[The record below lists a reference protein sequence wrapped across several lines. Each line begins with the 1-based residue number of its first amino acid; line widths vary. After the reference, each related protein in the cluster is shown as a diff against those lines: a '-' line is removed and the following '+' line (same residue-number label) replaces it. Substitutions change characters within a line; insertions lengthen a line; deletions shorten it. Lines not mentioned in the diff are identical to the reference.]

1 MFASRTNWNTDPNAI
16 SLELA
21 EMRSRGRDFLDLTE
35 TNPTRCGFE
44 IPGQEI
50 LQPLT
55 DDRALTYAPLPRG
68 LKESREA
75 ISAYYGRSG
84 HPVDADRLF
93 VVAGTSE
100 AYGFLFKLLL
110 EPGETVL
117 VPSPSYPLLS
127 FLADIHDVKL
137 KPYPLHYDGRWWLD
151 LAALRDSIDSS
162 CRAIVSIHPNNPTGS
177 YLDTEEMQGLR
188 DLAGASDLALI
199 VDEVFYDYAIVR
211 NDPPRSVSSDDVLTF
226 TLNGISKTLGLPQMK
241 LSWIAINGPP
251 VSVDEACERLEI
263 IADTYLS
270 VSTPIQ
276 LAACRWL
283 SMESTLRNEILNRVG
298 DNWEKLQE
306 QTELDVLNVEGGW
319 SAIVRIPRTCPEETF
334 VLELLKEEGVLVD
347 PGAFYG
353 FASEGY
359 VVLSLLPLSKVFQQ
373 GIQGLAARVEKSN
386 AQ

>member
-1 MFASRTNWNTDPNAI
+1 
-16 SLELA
+16 
-21 EMRSRGRDFLDLTE
+21 
-35 TNPTRCGFE
+35 
-44 IPGQEI
+44 
-50 LQPLT
+50 
-55 DDRALTYAPLPRG
+55 
-68 LKESREA
+68 
-75 ISAYYGRSG
+75 
-84 HPVDADRLF
+84 
-93 VVAGTSE
+93 
-100 AYGFLFKLLL
+100 
-110 EPGETVL
+110 
-117 VPSPSYPLLS
+117 
-127 FLADIHDVKL
+127 
-137 KPYPLHYDGRWWLD
+137 
-151 LAALRDSIDSS
+151 
-162 CRAIVSIHPNNPTGS
+162 
-177 YLDTEEMQGLR
+177 
-188 DLAGASDLALI
+188 
-199 VDEVFYDYAIVR
+199 
-211 NDPPRSVSSDDVLTF
+211 
-226 TLNGISKTLGLPQMK
+226 MK